1 MDKLANVLQKLDRIE
16 SFLGSVTSMQVQL
29 PTAWRDI
36 NKSVPVEG
44 VPVLLHSAY
53 LLYPVVVGIRTGD
66 KFVPVIPRKEFEV
79 VAQYWMPLPPSPWEN
94 DE

>member
-16 SFLGSVTSMQVQL
+16 DFLGKVTSMQVQL

-36 NKSVPVEG
+36 NKSVPAEG
-44 VPVLLHSAY
+44 VDVLLYESP

-66 KFVPVIPRKEFEV
+66 KFVRTMTRGEFEV
-79 VAQYWMPLPPSPWEN
+79 TPQYWMPLPPDPHER
-94 DE
+94 